1 MELRFSDRY
10 GVLLC
15 RTATHIYLRPHP
27 DLSRRVAHYTLHLG
41 SGAPLSAPSPLVLVP
56 DASGCLVFTLEGDRL
71 FGRMYGPSTAAVSV
85 VNDLRT
91 RPFRFLV
98 EFLPG
103 ALAAA
108 THIPQWE
115 LADRVLPLAL
125 TAPGL
130 DGAFARLWRAA
141 PDLDE
146 FIAGVDALLLS
157 HLAGEDGFASLLTLA
172 CRREGVQA
180 LAAET
185 GYSPRHLSR
194 LFRARTGMGP
204 KVFARVVRVNRA
216 AAALQAG
223 PCSLTRLAQDLGY
236 FDQSHFDREFRAVCG
251 VSPSAFRAGVSDFY
265 KEPWKL

>member
-56 DASGCLVFTLEGDRL
+56 DASGCLVFTLEEGRL

-172 CRREGVQA
+172 CRREG
-180 LAAET
+180 
-185 GYSPRHLSR
+185 G
-194 LFRARTGMGP
+194 
-204 KVFARVVRVNRA
+204 
-216 AAALQAG
+216 AG
-223 PCSLTRLAQDLGY
+223 PGGGDRLQPPAPQPPFPRPDRHGAQGLRPGGPGQPGGRRPPGRSLLPHPSGPGP
-236 FDQSHFDREFRAVCG
+236 G
-251 VSPSAFRAGVSDFY
+251 VF
-265 KEPWKL
+265 